1 MVSSWHKGE
10 TNSATRIRRSAVRFV
25 GPLDDRRLGLERSV
39 LQPVGGFALGIT
51 RANSRRVAARRAE
64 KRRLTGRSGKG
75 GSNFSKEAIIDSCG
89 PRDRWRCKKRIET
102 SATFQGY
109 ERHAGNPIG
118 TSTFSL
124 LLYLPPFRDRLCCPF
139 CPFRLTFRPHKDH
152 PEHHSRCLA
161 QYSIPEVYRIKPK
174 ETDSGSIADAKLFP
188 KPFTFSSY
196 HFSFHR
202 LPFLRRRVVP
212 IPTRI
217 PRKILRRVLI
227 FPRSIL
233 ENTKIILAQGEK
245 QEAIRYL
252 PSKFVI
258 AVLRR
263 FYAEKNILSSFFLKG
278 FASKSFLKPRTN
290 REESKNS

>member
-1 MVSSWHKGE
+1 MQAWSGS
-10 TNSATRIRRSAVRFV
+10 
-25 GPLDDRRLGLERSV
+25 SV

-124 LLYLPPFRDRLCCPF
+124 LLYLPSFRPDRLCCPF

-161 QYSIPEVYRIKPK
+161 QYSIPEVYRIK
-174 ETDSGSIADAKLFP
+174 ETDSGSTSRTRNSSP
-188 KPFTFSSY
+188 NRSPFLPY
-196 HFSFHR
+196 HFSF
-202 LPFLRRRVVP
+202 LSTASPFPPQPQVVP
-212 IPTRI
+212 IPLDSRDQGKFFSKGKTRDNSLYLANS
-217 PRKILRRVLI
+217 PSRFFTNRK
-227 FPRSIL
+227 
-233 ENTKIILAQGEK
+233 
-245 QEAIRYL
+245 
-252 PSKFVI
+252 
-258 AVLRR
+258 R
-263 FYAEKNILSSFFLKG
+263 FHDILSFIFFCLSLL
-278 FASKSFLKPRTN
+278 SKDSR
-290 REESKNS
+290 